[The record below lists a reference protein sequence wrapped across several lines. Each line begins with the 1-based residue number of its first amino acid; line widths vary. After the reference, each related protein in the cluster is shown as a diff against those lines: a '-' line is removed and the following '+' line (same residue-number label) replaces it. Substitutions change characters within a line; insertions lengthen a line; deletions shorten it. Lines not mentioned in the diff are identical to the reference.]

1 MKKALLIAAAITTA
15 VITPLNS
22 AVEARTRLSGAGA
35 SFPAKIY
42 TRWFSDLARS
52 GGPRVNYQAVGSGS
66 GRKAFIDETVNFG
79 ASDDPMKQ
87 KDIDKVTRGLVQI
100 PMTGGTI
107 AFGYNNPGCDLK
119 LTQQQAVEVAM
130 GIIDN
135 WKELGCD
142 DQKLTWAHRSDGSG
156 TTKAFTNSMQ
166 AFSETWTLGTGKS
179 VAWPVGVGGKGNAGV
194 AGVIKNTPGSIGY
207 VNQSY
212 IDDVV
217 RPAALQN
224 KMGDFVLPSVDAG
237 AKALNGI
244 TLDENLA
251 GTNPNPEAEGA
262 YPIATLTWILA
273 YETGNGK
280 NTDAIKTALS
290 TLLSDEYQDKAP
302 KLGFVPLKGD
312 ILEKSRD
319 AVDRIGK

>member
-1 MKKALLIAAAITTA
+1 MKAFAVALLGLF
-15 VITPLNS
+15 VLTPV
-22 AVEARTRLSGAGA
+22 AEARTRLSGAGA
-35 SFPAKIY
+35 SFPSKIY
-42 TRWFSDLARS
+42 SRWFYDLAKEK
-52 GGPRVNYQAVGSGS
+52 GPRVNYQAVGSGS

-87 KDIDKVTRGLVQI
+87 TDIDKVTRGLVQI

-224 KMGDFVLPSVDAG
+224 KLGDFVLPSVDAG
-237 AKALNGI
+237 SKALNGI

-312 ILEKSRD
+312 ILEKSRA
-319 AVDRIGK
+319 AVERIGK